1 MSLDLMELPQL
12 AADPPDESPL
22 VLIVDDDQSMAEVLA
37 CRLRRQGMET
47 LVATTG
53 SQGLDRART
62 ERPSLIV
69 LDLCLPDADGLR
81 ICQQLAD
88 ATETCAIPVII
99 VTGVDQPEIV
109 RQCRLAG
116 CQYFLHKPYD
126 PKVLLVLIRQALA
139 DQAEYS

>member
-1 MSLDLMELPQL
+1 MSLDLLELPQ
-12 AADPPDESPL
+12 AAANPPDQPPL
-22 VLIVDDDQSMAEVLA
+22 VLIVDDDQAMAEVLSY
-37 CRLRRQGMET
+37 RLRRQGMDT
-47 LVATTG
+47 LLAITG
-53 SQGLDRART
+53 GQGLDRART

-69 LDLCLPDADGLR
+69 LDLCLPDTDGLR
-81 ICQQLAD
+81 VCQQLAD

-116 CQYFLHKPYD
+116 CHYFLHKPYD

-139 DQAEYS
+139 DQAEY

>member
-1 MSLDLMELPQL
+1 MSLDLLELPQV
-12 AADPPDESPL
+12 AANRPDESPV
-22 VLIVDDDQSMAEVLA
+22 VLIVDDDQSMAEILA
-37 CRLRRQGMET
+37 YRLRRQGMET
-47 LVATTG
+47 LVATRG

-81 ICQQLAD
+81 ICQQLGD

-99 VTGVDQPEIV
+99 VTGVDQPEII

-116 CQYFLHKPYD
+116 CRYFLHKPYD

-139 DQAEYS
+139 DQAEY

>member
-1 MSLDLMELPQL
+1 MSLELLELPQ
-12 AADPPDESPL
+12 AAAVSPDEAPV
-22 VLIVDDDQSMAEVLA
+22 VLIVEDDQSMAEVLA
-37 CRLRRQGMET
+37 YRLRRQGMEA

-88 ATETCAIPVII
+88 ATETCAIPVI
-99 VTGVDQPEIV
+99 VVSGVDRPEIV

-126 PKVLLVLIRQALA
+126 PKVLLILIRQALA
-139 DQAEYS
+139 MQAEY

>member
-1 MSLDLMELPQL
+1 MSLDLLECPQV

-37 CRLRRQGMET
+37 CRLRRQGMEP
-47 LVATTG
+47 LVASTG

-69 LDLCLPDADGLR
+69 LDLCLPDADGLT

-88 ATETCAIPVII
+88 TTETCAIPVII
-99 VTGVDQPEIV
+99 VTGVDRPEVV

-116 CQYFLHKPYD
+116 CQYFLRKPYD

-139 DQAEYS
+139 DQAEF

>member
-1 MSLDLMELPQL
+1 MSLDLLELPQL
-12 AADPPDESPL
+12 AADRPDESPL

-37 CRLRRQGMET
+37 CRLRRQGMEP

-99 VTGVDQPEIV
+99 VTGVDRPEVV

-116 CQYFLHKPYD
+116 CQYFLRKPYD

-139 DQAEYS
+139 DQAEF